1 MDGYSKLINGLR
13 ALLVVLLCA
22 DVLSFMTLPPPPPP
36 PPPLPPPPPPP
47 PPGVS
52 AVVLFIIKL
61 GRFSNR
67 TGTSVD
73 DWKARGKD

>member
-1 MDGYSKLINGLR
+1 MDGYRKLINGLR

-22 DVLSFMTLPPPPPP
+22 DVLSFMTLPP
-36 PPPLPPPPPPP
+36 PPPPPPP

-73 DWKARGKD
+73 DLKARGKD

>member
-1 MDGYSKLINGLR
+1 M
-13 ALLVVLLCA
+13 VLLCA
-22 DVLSFMTLPPPPPP
+22 DVLSFMTLP
-36 PPPLPPPPPPP
+36 PPPPPPP

-67 TGTSVD
+67 TGTPVD
-73 DWKARGKD
+73 DWKAREKD

>member
-1 MDGYSKLINGLR
+1 M
-13 ALLVVLLCA
+13 VLLCA

-36 PPPLPPPPPPP
+36 PPPPPS
-47 PPGVS
+47 VS
-52 AVVLFIIKL
+52 AVVFFIIKL

-73 DWKARGKD
+73 DWKGRGKD

>member
-1 MDGYSKLINGLR
+1 M
-13 ALLVVLLCA
+13 VLLCA
-22 DVLSFMTLPPPPPP
+22 DVLSFMTLPP
-36 PPPLPPPPPPP
+36 PPPPPPP

>member
-1 MDGYSKLINGLR
+1 M
-13 ALLVVLLCA
+13 VLLCA
-22 DVLSFMTLPPPPPP
+22 DVLSFMTLPP
-36 PPPLPPPPPPP
+36 LPPPPPS
-47 PPGVS
+47 VS

>member
-1 MDGYSKLINGLR
+1 M
-13 ALLVVLLCA
+13 VLLCA
-22 DVLSFMTLPPPPPP
+22 DVLSFMNL

-47 PPGVS
+47 PSVS
-52 AVVLFIIKL
+52 AVVLFILKL